1 MGDFDGDGRLE
12 LLVSHGESTAQPLS
26 LYRPRLGATN
36 HWLRV
41 APLTVFGAPARGAVV
56 RPSIHPPINPP
67 YHPSMHVHSL
77 PHFLTHFHLYPPPHP
92 HQVRLT
98 AAGRTQLRVID
109 SGSGYLC
116 QMEPVAH
123 FGLGGL
129 TEARNTTYA
138 CHILV
143 HAHVCMHMHM
153 HMLHVWDAIMHG
165 TMHGIMHC
173 TMHCTMHRTL
183 HRTLHCPLLQGGC
196 DRGRVARWRVCGAER
211 ERDDR
216 HPAHRGLP
224 RRQRR

>member
-12 LLVSHGESTAQPLS
+12 LLVSHGESTPQPLS

-41 APLTVFGAPARGAVV
+41 APLTIFGAPARGAVV

-67 YHPSMHVHSL
+67 YHPSMHVHPF
-77 PHFLTHFHLYPPPHP
+77 PHFPAHFHLYPPPHP

-129 TEARNTTYA
+129 TEAHNAAYA
-138 CHILV
+138 CHILIR
-143 HAHVCMHMHM
+143 
-153 HMLHVWDAIMHG
+153 VWDAIMHG
-165 TMHGIMHC
+165 TMHC
-173 TMHCTMHRTL
+173 TM

-216 HPAHRGLP
+216 HLAHRGLP
-224 RRQRR
+224 RW